1 MKTILTLIVLFL
13 FSNGYAQEKNFIDLP
28 YLETTAKVDT
38 SVIPDRIYITIVL
51 NEADS
56 KNKKSTE
63 ELEKTLEVTLKG
75 LNIDTKSDLSLLAF
89 SSNSK
94 TSLFKTQNILKV
106 KNYTLL
112 VRDAFT
118 ASKVFQSLENVDISN
133 VNIERTEYSNSESL
147 LLDLKFL
154 AVKKAKVNALK
165 MIEPLNQKLGKAIFV
180 SDNATISNALQGK
193 INGIQ
198 IRGISSIPSSN
209 TAEPI
214 LIEFQKIKYES
225 QVSVKFILE

>member
-1 MKTILTLIVLFL
+1 MHAIAL
-13 FSNGYAQEKNFIDLP
+13 
-28 YLETTAKVDT
+28 
-38 SVIPDRIYITIVL
+38 
-51 NEADS
+51 
-56 KNKKSTE
+56 
-63 ELEKTLEVTLKG
+63 G

-106 KNYTLL
+106 KNYTLII
-112 VRDAFT
+112 RDAFT